1 MNKDLDDR
9 LIPNGE
15 YRDAQNISVG
25 KSEAD
30 DIGALETVLGNEL
43 INGVINPVINAVS
56 AANNV
61 GVQIGPTTAGSALLR
76 GIAVSGNYVNN
87 TTAGFVNMQ
96 VGMAVYQEN
105 PDGVFEFYGTITF
118 LTYDGTFTTVSINWN
133 GSGFGKSTVD
143 GRTYRFGGG
152 ERPTNNTWIGVDYSG
167 SVIYSSGDLT
177 NQVYVGMIN
186 SSGHAVKAVS
196 YAAAPINQ
204 TTITLADGASVSSQ
218 FNPAVTYTLRWPVEI
233 IGTFSSKSSNAIYI
247 FSTDHTGVNQAPLD
261 LNILGSH
268 HYIQKFSSTGFKTG
282 TFTTLVQGPFLNFS
296 ITNTLSAISL
306 VEDLLFFT
314 DNRNQP
320 RKINISNVSGTYYTD
335 ESQISVAKYSPY
347 EPISLLN
354 KTSAIIEST
363 VTGTFVTLKGTPL
376 PYRNANI
383 KKGMTVV
390 SPTIL
395 ATSFVYV
402 LQVIEIQDGLIVQ
415 LSESVTATVDDK
427 ITFLGTTMTG
437 ESISPYFNGIEMP
450 ANTNWPGD
458 PDFLESR
465 FVRFSYRFQFVDNE
479 YSIMAPFTQIAFI
492 PKQKGYFIS
501 GDEDNAYQSTVL
513 EFMENGVQNIKLNV
527 PLPDTGANLNANG
540 SSYRISNIDIL
551 YKESDGLAVKV
562 LDSVAIN
569 SLNTLATNIYS
580 YEYQS
585 RKPFRTLPQNQT
597 TRVFDKVPVKAL
609 AQEIAGNRV
618 VYGNFQNQHTPPSSI
633 DYYVT
638 TGDKFTTNTGINN
651 WAEYPNSTLKQN
663 RNYQVGF
670 ILSDKFGR
678 SSSVILSS
686 VKDTGVF
693 LNGLQYG
700 GSTVFA
706 GYNSLPSN
714 IKNWFGD
721 SLQVIINQP
730 IEQTVS
736 ATLGAPGLYAVPLSN
751 ASPVFVGFDT
761 TGSTIVINNSLT
773 NPTID
778 YKLATGASSGGVP
791 VVGSYLRG
799 EYKDFVK
806 VITVVDNNSTTAS
819 TASNGGGTGLFLSTL
834 NTNIQVGMIVTGFS
848 GGQGSRVVT
857 QIATPNPNSIIVI
870 NQSANF
876 LSSDVLTFTSDST
889 LVTCDNAINLDLYSS
904 NPTATAQDP
913 DVKFAYNLPN
923 VTGWY
928 SYKVVVRQ
936 QEQDYYNVYLPG
948 LLKGYPTQLTPLAT
962 DTIPFPTGETT
973 NTANVVLLN
982 DNINKIPRDL
992 NETSDQQR
1000 QFRSSVQLFSRVL
1013 NNGAATNIQSYPGV
1027 LTDTAINIATAIDSN
1042 MIYSQLKP
1050 SEGQDNLYQIDTNP
1064 LVARIDTS
1072 SPKGVLSVDMKP
1084 FLAIYETE
1092 PVESLLDIYWETT
1105 QSGLIADL
1113 NADIRTGFEGAVGFS
1128 AMNIDFDEDNVP
1140 GNING
1145 AGGNYGF
1152 ISSYF
1157 YPVNAQGAEIPQ
1169 TVANK
1174 ATIAWT
1180 VGGLASDGEFALY
1193 QEAAAGVNF
1202 GRYKIQQLK
1211 AFTFIQTSPTTD
1223 EIDFTFVV
1231 KDQNGD
1237 NPGTI
1242 LVTTELK
1249 NTAPCFTNAGG
1260 SCITSF
1266 NDITKTVQEQVIETY
1281 TTVNGTASTVASD
1294 KTSGLIYSITDAS
1307 GLFEINQSGVLQKI
1321 NPSNVPIGNY
1331 DVTVTIT
1338 DAYIA
1343 PDYVTPINGSNFTS
1357 KSVSIVQ
1364 GIIIGPEPANT
1375 SALSTWS
1382 CISAPS
1388 YTAGIKQPGT
1398 IRTQAASA
1406 GSNAVIGGWYV
1417 AASTLSS
1424 TDSSLDFLS
1433 NPGNGLT
1440 PISADTADYNT
1451 WHRVGTGALTKGA
1464 INFSCNNAQTFTKDP
1479 GFAGILGKTTWH
1491 IYYRAL
1497 GATTWNLAV
1506 DMNNYTTTA
1515 AGLQAITST
1524 PLWDGTDN
1532 NPNTQANPGT
1542 GGTYR
1547 AYGQVNLAF
1556 DNPGEYLVIASTFS
1570 ERAFWVNDYVTS
1582 WVNVNDLNYSDCVVY
1597 NGAKAE
1603 VVGGD
1608 EYAYDRYGPVSG
1620 YVTTGGSSTVKFTN
1634 VPYVEYISV
1643 FYTSNALNVV
1653 EPAVTP
1659 FYYYYSPK
1667 IISISDPV
1675 FQGGLAVAKFT
1686 AAGVKTS
1693 GDPSTCTDQL
1703 ARPCGKVVYTGANNT
1718 QTI

>member
-30 DIGALETVLGNEL
+30 DIGALETVLGNSL
-43 INGVINPVINAVS
+43 VNDAINPIVIPVS
-56 AANNV
+56 V
-61 GVQIGPTTAGSALLR
+61 SSIGIQVGPTNAGSSTLR
-76 GIAVSGNYVNN
+76 GIAIGGNYINN
-87 TTAGFVNMQ
+87 ATAGFINMQ
-96 VGMAVYQEN
+96 TGMAVY
-105 PDGVFEFYGTITF
+105 EFNSTFNSYSFFGTITA
-118 LTYDGTFTTVSINWN
+118 LTYDGTFTNISINWN
-133 GSGFGKSTVD
+133 GSGNGKPTTD
-143 GRTYRFGGG
+143 GKTYRFGGG
-152 ERPTNNTWIGVDYSG
+152 VRPTPNTWIGADYSG
-167 SVIYSSGDLT
+167 PVMYATGNFT
-177 NQVYVGMIN
+177 NQVYAGMKMIGGGFIKN
-186 SSGHAVKAVS
+186 TS
-196 YAAAPINQ
+196 YVAAPVNQ
-204 TTITLADGASVSSQ
+204 TTITLTSTASVSSAFPQ
-218 FNPAVTYTLRWPVEI
+218 TKTFLWPVEV
-233 IGTFSSKSSNAIYI
+233 IGTLSSKSSNAIYI
-247 FSTDHTGVNQAPLD
+247 FSTDYTDAAPNNPTTAPLND
-261 LNILGSH
+261 TVLGSH
-268 HYIQKFSSTGFKTG
+268 HFIQKYVPTGFKTG

-296 ITNTLSAISL
+296 ITNPLSAISL

-320 RKINISNVSGTYYTD
+320 RKINVSNVSGTYYTD

-347 EPISLLN
+347 EPINLLD

-363 VTGTFVTLKGTPL
+363 ITGTFVTLKGTPL

-383 KKGMTVV
+383 KKGMTVI

-415 LSESVTATVDDK
+415 LSESVTATINDK

-437 ESISPYFNGIEMP
+437 ESISPYFNSIEMP
-450 ANTNWPGD
+450 GNTNWPGD

-492 PKQKGYFIS
+492 PKQKGYFIN

-527 PLPDTGANLNANG
+527 PLPDTGANLNASG

-638 TGDKFTTNTGINN
+638 TGDKFTTNPDINN

-751 ASPVFVGFDT
+751 ASPVFVGFNT
-761 TGSTIVINNSLT
+761 TGNTIVINNSVT

-819 TASNGGGTGLFLSTL
+819 TQSNGGGTGLFLSTL
-834 NTNIQVGMIVTGFS
+834 NTNIQVGMVITGFS
-848 GGQGSRVVT
+848 GGQGSRIVT
-857 QIATPNPNSIIVI
+857 EVATPNPKSIIVI
-870 NQSANF
+870 NQSVNF
-876 LSSDVLTFTSDST
+876 LSSEVLTFTSDST

-923 VTGWY
+923 ATGWY

-962 DTIPFPTGETT
+962 ETIPFPTGETT

-992 NETSDQQR
+992 NEVGPEQK

-1113 NADIRTGFEGAVGFS
+1113 NADVRTGFEGAVGFS

-1145 AGGNYGF
+1145 SGGNYGF

-1180 VGGLASDGEFALY
+1180 VGGSESDGEFALY

-1202 GRYKIQQLK
+1202 GRYRIQQLK

-1266 NDITKTVQEQVIETY
+1266 DSITKTVQQQIIETY
-1281 TTVNGTASTVASD
+1281 TTINGTASTVASD
-1294 KTSGLIYSITDAS
+1294 KISGLIYSITDAS

-1321 NPSNVPIGNY
+1321 NPINVPIGNY
-1331 DVTVTIT
+1331 NVTVTIT

-1343 PDYVTPINGSNFTS
+1343 PNYVTPINGSDFTS

-1375 SALSTWS
+1375 NALSTWS
-1382 CISAPS
+1382 CLHAPS
-1388 YTAGIKQPGT
+1388 YAAGVKQPGI
-1398 IRTQAASA
+1398 IRTQAVSN

-1424 TDSSLDFLS
+1424 TDSSLSFLS
-1433 NPGNGLT
+1433 SAAGLN
-1440 PISADTADYNT
+1440 PISADATDYTT

-1479 GFAGILGKTTWH
+1479 GFAGILGKTTWYV
-1491 IYYRAL
+1491 YYRAL
-1497 GATTWNLAV
+1497 GATTWNPAV
-1506 DMNNYTTTA
+1506 DMNNYTTTT

-1524 PLWDGTDN
+1524 SIWDGTDN
-1532 NPNTQANPGT
+1532 NPNTQANPGIN
-1542 GGTYR
+1542 GTYR

-1582 WVNVNDLNYSDCVVY
+1582 WVNVDDLNYSDCVVY
-1597 NGAKAE
+1597 NGADQKT
-1603 VVGGD
+1603 VGGGV
-1608 EYAYDRYGPVSG
+1608 YTYNRYGPVAG
-1620 YVTTGGSSTVKFTN
+1620 YVTSGSSSATKFTN
-1634 VPYVEYISV
+1634 VPYVDYVSV
-1643 FYTSNALNVV
+1643 FYTSNTLSVV
-1653 EPAVTP
+1653 ESAVSP
-1659 FYYYYSPK
+1659 FYYYYSP
-1667 IISISDPV
+1667 IPSMTFSAGI
-1675 FQGGLAVAKFT
+1675 AVAKFT
-1686 AAGVKTS
+1686 ATGIKTS

-1703 ARPCGKVVYTGANNT
+1703 ARPCGKVVYTGSNNT
-1718 QTI
+1718 EPI

>member
-61 GVQIGPTTAGSALLR
+61 GVQIGPTTAGSALSR

-87 TTAGFVNMQ
+87 TTAGFINMQ

-105 PDGVFEFYGTITF
+105 PNGVFEFYGTITL

-133 GSGFGKSTVD
+133 GSGLGKSTVD

-177 NQVYVGMIN
+177 NQVYVGMID
-186 SSGHAVKAVS
+186 SSGYVVKAVS

-247 FSTDHTGVNQAPLD
+247 FSTDHTGVNKAPLD

-282 TFTTLVQGPFLNFS
+282 TFTTLVEGSFLNFS
-296 ITNTLSAISL
+296 IDNPLSGISL

-320 RKINISNVSGTYYTD
+320 RKINIINALVANYYTD

-347 EPISLLN
+347 QPISLLD
-354 KTSAIIEST
+354 KISATVRETLASSTTILLTSAS
-363 VTGTFVTLKGTPL
+363 G
-376 PYRNANI
+376 I

-390 SPTIL
+390 GPSIL
-395 ATSFVYV
+395 ATDFV
-402 LQVIEIQDGLIVQ
+402 
-415 LSESVTATVDDK
+415 TVDFVFDGGPEYALVRVNK
-427 ITFLGTTMTG
+427 NITSTLDEKYIFLETTMTG
-437 ESISPYFNGIEMP
+437 ENISPYFNGVEMP

-479 YSIMAPFTQIAFI
+479 YSLMAPFTQIAFI
-492 PKQKGYFIS
+492 PKQKGYFIN
-501 GDEDNAYQSTVL
+501 GDEKNAYQSTVL

-527 PLPDTGANLNANG
+527 PLPDTGFNLNQSN
-540 SSYRISNIDIL
+540 STYRISNIDIL

-562 LDSVAIN
+562 LDSISIN
-569 SLNTLATNIYS
+569 DLSALATSTYS

-585 RKPFRTLPQNQT
+585 RKPFRTLPQAQT

-618 VYGNFQNQHTPPSSI
+618 IYGNFQNQHTPPSSI

-638 TGDKFTTNTGINN
+638 TGNKFTTNPSINN

-670 ILSDKFGR
+670 ILSDKYGR

-686 VKDTGVF
+686 VKDSGVF

-721 SLQVIINQP
+721 SLQVVINQP
-730 IEQTVS
+730 IEQTTNVAS
-736 ATLGAPGLYAVPLSN
+736 GAPGLYAVPLSN
-751 ASPVFVGFDT
+751 TTPPFVGFDT
-761 TGSTIVINNSLT
+761 TGTTIVIDNSLT
-773 NPTID
+773 NPTMTFN
-778 YKLATGASSGGVP
+778 LATGAVNGGVP
-791 VVGSYLRG
+791 VADSYLRG

-806 VITVVDNNSTTAS
+806 VLSVVTNNSTTGQTTS
-819 TASNGGGTGLFLSTL
+819 SGGGDTLFLTTL
-834 NTNIQVGMIVTGFS
+834 NTAIIPGMVVSGFASGDTSVVNIVYAPQNNKSVIGI
-848 GGQGSRVVT
+848 
-857 QIATPNPNSIIVI
+857 TPSEAFNS
-870 NQSANF
+870 SE
-876 LSSDVLTFTSDST
+876 VLTFTSSVS
-889 LVTCDNAINLDLYSS
+889 LVTCSGAINVDLYST
-904 NPTATAQDP
+904 NAAATAQDP
-913 DVKFAYNLPN
+913 DIKFAYNLPN
-923 VTGWY
+923 ATGWY
-928 SYKVVVRQ
+928 SYKMVVRQ

-948 LLKGYPTQLTPLAT
+948 LLRGYPTQISPTPA
-962 DTIPFPTGETT
+962 DAIPFPSGEEN
-973 NTANVVLLN
+973 NTANIVLLN

-1000 QFRSSVQLFSRVL
+1000 QFRSSIQLFSRVL
-1013 NNGAATNIQSYPGV
+1013 NNSATTNIQSYPGI
-1027 LTDTAINIATAIDSN
+1027 LTDTAINISTAIDSN
-1042 MIYSQLKP
+1042 MIYSQLSTTGK
-1050 SEGQDNLYQIDTNP
+1050 ENLYQIDTNP

-1072 SPKGVLSVDMKP
+1072 AIKGVLSATMVP

-1092 PVESLLDIYWETT
+1092 PQESLLDIYWETSQT
-1105 QSGLIADL
+1105 GLLADI

-1128 AMNIDFDEDNVP
+1128 TMNIDFDENNVP

-1145 AGGNYGF
+1145 TGGNYGF

-1169 TVANK
+1169 IVANK

-1180 VGGLASDGEFALY
+1180 VGGDASNGEFALY
-1193 QEAAAGVNF
+1193 QETAAGTNF
-1202 GRYKIQQLK
+1202 GRYRLQQLK
-1211 AFTFIQTSPTTD
+1211 AFTFIQTSPLTS
-1223 EIDFTFVV
+1223 EIDFTFIV

-1237 NPGTI
+1237 NPGPI

-1249 NTAPCFTNAGG
+1249 NTAPCFTDAGG

-1266 NDITKTVQEQVIETY
+1266 NSITKTVQQQVIQTY
-1281 TTVNGTASTVASD
+1281 TAVNGTASTVASD
-1294 KTSGLIYSITDAS
+1294 KISGLIYSITDAS

-1343 PDYVTPINGSNFTS
+1343 PNYVTPINGSDFTS

-1364 GIIIGPEPANT
+1364 NIVIGPEPANT
-1375 SALSTWS
+1375 NALSTW
-1382 CISAPS
+1382 CYNAPS
-1388 YTAGIKQPGT
+1388 YTAGIPFAGI
-1398 IRTQAASA
+1398 IRTQATSN

-1433 NPGNGLT
+1433 NPGNGLS
-1440 PISADTADYNT
+1440 PISADAADYDT
-1451 WHRVGTGALTKGA
+1451 WHRVGTGALTKGT

-1479 GFAGILGKTTWH
+1479 GFAGVQGKTTWH
-1491 IYYRAL
+1491 VYYRAQ

-1506 DMNNYTTTA
+1506 DINNYTTTA
-1515 AGLQAITST
+1515 AGLQAITFTSS
-1524 PLWDGTDN
+1524 WDGTDN
-1532 NPNTQANPGT
+1532 NPNTQANPGIN
-1542 GGTYR
+1542 GTYR

-1556 DNPGEYLVIASTFS
+1556 DNPGEYLVIASTFTS
-1570 ERAFWVNDYVTS
+1570 VAFWVNDYVAS
-1582 WVNVNDLNYSDCVVY
+1582 WVNVDDLNYSDCVVY
-1597 NGAKAE
+1597 NGAKQATA
-1603 VVGGD
+1603 GGGV
-1608 EYAYDRYGPVSG
+1608 YTYNRYGPVAG
-1620 YVTTGGSSTVKFTN
+1620 YVTTGSSSATKFTN
-1634 VPYVEYISV
+1634 VPYVDYVSV
-1643 FYTSNALNVV
+1643 FYTSNTLNVV
-1653 EPAVTP
+1653 ESAVSP
-1659 FYYYYSPK
+1659 FYYYYSP
-1667 IISISDPV
+1667 IPSMTFSA
-1675 FQGGLAVAKFT
+1675 GLAVAKFT
-1686 AAGVKTS
+1686 ATGIKTS

-1703 ARPCGKVVYTGANNT
+1703 ARPCGKVVYTGSNNV
-1718 QTI
+1718 QPV